1 MTARPHDWPERLATV
16 ITSHETA
23 VYDLGRSDC
32 FTFAMACVEAVT
44 GADPSAGK
52 RRAYKTMR
60 AAIKAADAA
69 GYDGMHGIL
78 ASIAEPIP
86 TAWAGR
92 GDLAIVRAPDGGD
105 AFAVCEGGLFVGRA
119 PVVGLQRI
127 NRSDIL
133 QAYRLP

>member
-1 MTARPHDWPERLATV
+1 MTRPHDWPERLAAV
-16 ITSHETA
+16 ITGHEATP
-23 VYDLGRSDC
+23 YELGRSDC

-60 AAIKAADAA
+60 GALKAAGAA
-69 GYDGMHGIL
+69 GYDGMPGIL

-105 AFAVCEGGLFVGRA
+105 AFAVCEGALFVGRA
-119 PVVGLQRI
+119 PVAGLQRI
-127 NRSDIL
+127 NRSDVT